1 MRPSLMRLAVAAC
14 TTTLAL
20 SIVLPR
26 RADGQGREAVDTFDV
41 VLLNGR
47 IVDGTGAAWYRG
59 DLAIRNGRI
68 ASLVPAGLLRSAPA
82 RVRLDVAGQVVAPGF
97 IDIQA
102 HSRGALL
109 TGDGRVVS
117 KITQGITTE
126 ILGEGWTNA
135 PVNDRTLNAS
145 DDPPALQAS
154 FRTPDGFARWLAAME
169 RHGIA
174 VNVGSFLGAT
184 TVRSYAMGMSQRAPS
199 PAELDTM
206 KAVVRRA
213 MEDGAFG
220 LASALIY
227 PPGTFASTTELV
239 ALAQAMAPFGGIYI
253 SHIRSEG
260 DHFLEALDEALRIGK
275 EGNVPVEVYH
285 LKAMGRRNWS
295 KVPLAIRKIDSARAA
310 GQDIQANMYPYV
322 ATGTA
327 WTACLPP
334 WASADGKLFENLH
347 DQATRAK
354 IRAEMVAPSATWE
367 NNCALSGA
375 EGMLIVDTL
384 KTVNRPYSGKRLS
397 EIARMQGKAWP
408 DALLDLLVSE
418 GQVGG
423 AVYFMMSEPNVE
435 LEMKQPWIKFGTD
448 AGGLDPDSATG
459 LDHPRTYGSFPRIL
473 GHYVREQ
480 RVMPLEEAVRKL
492 SSAVATRLAIP
503 DRGVLREGFAADVV
517 VFDPATIADRATFE
531 RPHQLSVGMSHVF
544 VNGVSVVRDGQVTGA
559 KPGVILRG
567 RGARTTTP

>member
-1 MRPSLMRLAVAAC
+1 MRLTAMSLVLAFWTATVPAASLPPRPS
-14 TTTLAL
+14 T
-20 SIVLPR
+20 
-26 RADGQGREAVDTFDV
+26 RESRTVSDTFDV

-47 IVDGTGAAWYRG
+47 IVDGTGAAWHRG
-59 DLAIRNGRI
+59 DLAITNGRI
-68 ASLVPAGLLRSAPA
+68 VRLVPAGLLRSAPA
-82 RVRLDVAGQVVAPGF
+82 RLRLDVGGQVVAPGF

-126 ILGEGWTNA
+126 ILGEAWTNA
-135 PVNDRTLNAS
+135 PVNDRTVNAS
-145 DDPPALQAS
+145 DDPPALQAE
-154 FRTPDGFARWLAAME
+154 FRKPDGFARWLAAMA
-169 RHGIA
+169 RHGTA

-199 PAELDTM
+199 PAEVDTM

-220 LASALIY
+220 VASALIY

-239 ALAQAMAPFGGIYI
+239 ALAQAMAPFGGVYI

-260 DHFLEALDEALRIGK
+260 DHFLEALDEAIRVGK
-275 EGNVPVEVYH
+275 DGGVPVEVYH
-285 LKAMGRRNWS
+285 LKAMGRRNWP
-295 KVPLAIRKIDSARAA
+295 KIPLAIQKIDSARAA
-310 GQDIQANMYPYV
+310 GLDIQANMYPYI

-334 WASADGKLFENLH
+334 WASADGKLFENLRSPSM
-347 DQATRAK
+347 RAK
-354 IRAEMVAPSATWE
+354 IRTEMVAPRTSWE

-375 EGMLIVDTL
+375 QGMLIVDTL

-448 AGGLDPDSATG
+448 AGGLDPDSAMG
-459 LDHPRTYGSFPRIL
+459 LDHPRTYGSFPRVL
-473 GHYVREQ
+473 GHYVRE
-480 RVMPLEEAVRKL
+480 RRIMPLEEAVRKL

-503 DRGVLREGFAADVV
+503 DRGVLREGFAADIA
-517 VFDPATIADRATFE
+517 VFDPSTIADRATFE
-531 RPHQLSVGMSHVF
+531 RPHQLSVGMTHVF
-544 VNGVSVVRDGQVTGA
+544 VNGVPVVRDGRVTGA

-567 RGARTTTP
+567 RGAKPTAP